1 MSEEEKQAINYLKEF
16 RDNVYAG
23 VGTGSVMAKNID
35 MIFVII
41 DKQQK
46 EIEARLKEIDS
57 LYKMMSVKDDE
68 IKYLEQKLEQY
79 GLDYQ
84 ILKDDIEE
92 HNIAYV
98 DTPEFEEKYISKDK
112 IRHIRDKAE
121 VMDYYSLNDVI
132 DDLSKLIGD

>member
-46 EIEARLKEIDS
+46 EIERLKQIEDWKNFKVYKNVEDYEIHDKYGKNN
-57 LYKMMSVKDDE
+57 LLTKCIHKDE
-68 IKYLEQKLEQY
+68 
-79 GLDYQ
+79 
-84 ILKDDIEE
+84 
-92 HNIAYV
+92 
-98 DTPEFEEKYISKDK
+98 

-121 VMDYYSLNDVI
+121 CMDYYSLNDVI
-132 DDLSKLIGD
+132 DDLSKLLGDENNE

>member
-1 MSEEEKQAINYLKEF
+1 MNDEEIIETLKTIANDGTIKYYYNDKTIENINNAINL
-16 RDNVYAG
+16 
-23 VGTGSVMAKNID
+23 
-35 MIFVII
+35 IF
-41 DKQQK
+41 KQQK
-46 EIEARLKEIDS
+46 EIKARLEEIDS

-68 IKYLEQKLEQY
+68 IKYLEVKLEQM